1 MEGVVTLFLVAAFM
15 AGMVG
20 CMGDGGGGGVEYTLD
35 ISSTD
40 GGEVV
45 NPGEG
50 TFTHAAGYALLLG
63 ASPDPGFHFVSW
75 SGDVSTIGDA
85 NSFVTNIRMNGDY
98 SIVAK
103 FEPGPQYSPG
113 VAAGTFHTVG
123 LQKCPI
129 LLPEVFSTP
138 ISDSRRDYGQCNLGG
153 WTDII
158 QVAAGSAH
166 TVGLRGNQTVL
177 ARGDNNRGQCNVGSW
192 TNIIQIAAGNYHTV
206 GLCANETV
214 VATAMTNPNLD
225 CGQSDVGDW
234 TSIVQVAAGL
244 YHTVGL
250 KDNGTV
256 VATEIANDNCDYGQC
271 DVAVSDGWK
280 HIVQVAAG
288 PYHTVG
294 VKDDGTV
301 ISTSITNPTVDYGQC
316 SISGWTDIVQVAA
329 GTYHTV
335 GLCRNTTMV
344 AVGSN
349 ASGQCDVDFTGDA
362 SGWFLIAQV
371 AAADFH
377 TVGLRCDGTVL
388 ATMITSSTNDVGQ
401 WDVAGWD
408 LTQQSPCPA
417 ASP

>member
-1 MEGVVTLFLVAAFM
+1 MKTILSLRRCHGMEGVVTLFLVAAFM

-158 QVAAGSAH
+158 QVAAGSAQLSYS
-166 TVGLRGNQTVL
+166 GALRQRDGGRHRDDKSQFRL
-177 ARGDNNRGQCNVGSW
+177 W
-192 TNIIQIAAGNYHTV
+192 
-206 GLCANETV
+206 
-214 VATAMTNPNLD
+214 
-225 CGQSDVGDW
+225 
-234 TSIVQVAAGL
+234 
-244 YHTVGL
+244 
-250 KDNGTV
+250 
-256 VATEIANDNCDYGQC
+256 
-271 DVAVSDGWK
+271 AVR
-280 HIVQVAAG
+280 
-288 PYHTVG
+288 
-294 VKDDGTV
+294 
-301 ISTSITNPTVDYGQC
+301 
-316 SISGWTDIVQVAA
+316 
-329 GTYHTV
+329 
-335 GLCRNTTMV
+335 CR
-344 AVGSN
+344 
-349 ASGQCDVDFTGDA
+349 
-362 SGWFLIAQV
+362 
-371 AAADFH
+371 
-377 TVGLRCDGTVL
+377 
-388 ATMITSSTNDVGQ
+388 
-401 WDVAGWD
+401 
-408 LTQQSPCPA
+408 
-417 ASP
+417 